1 MESFLSANPGMA
13 RRIAHKFHFEDFSTA
28 ELAQIFARK
37 ARDKGLNASDEANK
51 ALAGLIDAHFPSK
64 IRSLWNAGLAS
75 RLISE
80 AVQCLNRR
88 LDPCTATR
96 AELSTLELC
105 DLIAGSKCAAEA
117 VCALSSAFAEDGID
131 KIGEDGPGGEGDMN
145 AGDVRKKVTEWRGS
159 GRGVGDM
166 TAKESKGHGDARSGH
181 DRGKDL
187 DLLSTSLIN
196 TLHLKQYWPSALKRI
211 AALELQLQQVPT
223 FN

>member
-1 MESFLSANPGMA
+1 MVVVPANAERLVCLANRYLRHMESFLSANPGMA
-13 RRIAHKFHFEDFSTA
+13 RRIAHKFHFEDFSTP

-37 ARDKGLNASDEANK
+37 AHDKGLNVSDEASK

-75 RLISE
+75 RFISE

-131 KIGEDGPGGEGDMN
+131 KIGEDGPGEGDMN
-145 AGDVRKKVTEWRGS
+145 ARDVRKKVTEWRGS
-159 GRGVGDM
+159 GGGL
-166 TAKESKGHGDARSGH
+166 RS
-181 DRGKDL
+181 L
-187 DLLSTSLIN
+187 TSWV
-196 TLHLKQYWPSALKRI
+196 T
-211 AALELQLQQVPT
+211 
-223 FN
+223 